1 MKLFFLFLLFS
12 LSELGVAYITASGT
26 ISQDV
31 SFVAQDGFSK
41 PATRQA
47 LLSFG
52 FEIPEKS
59 TKTSVTMLGLD
70 TMANFAEKKAYDI
83 SMRFKINH
91 NRNISLALTKCRL
104 RSATSRTI
112 TPNEIFL
119 VPPRFFTALST
130 VQMEGCTSIDEP
142 ITMLIHGESNTT
154 GMISMNL
161 VPALSSKNE
170 MFNSVALHAFY
181 PLIFLLFIFGFVWA
195 CSSTTIWT
203 FEYCILKL
211 RQYQHYF
218 GYPKAHPM
226 YKFRGTPV

>member
-1 MKLFFLFLLFS
+1 MKRFFLFLLLS
-12 LSELGVAYITASGT
+12 LLEPASGT
-26 ISQDV
+26 IPKDV
-31 SFVAQDGFSK
+31 SFSK
-41 PATRQA
+41 PATRQG

-59 TKTSVTMLGLD
+59 TKASITMLGLD
-70 TMANFAEKKAYDI
+70 TMANFAEKEGYDI
-83 SMRFKINH
+83 SLHFKINH

-112 TPNEIFL
+112 TPNEIFV

-142 ITMLIHGESNTT
+142 IIMLIHGEPNTT
-154 GMISMNL
+154 GTILMNL

-170 MFNSVALHAFY
+170 MFNSVAHAFY
-181 PLIFLLFIFGFVWA
+181 PLIFSLLILGFAWA

-203 FEYCILKL
+203 FKYCILKL

-218 GYPKAHPM
+218 GYPKAHPI